1 MPFQIVHNDITKMH
15 TDAIVNAA
23 NPHLLMGGGVCGAV
37 FNAAGPDKLGRECR
51 KLAPCPVGSAVI
63 TGGYGLPARYVIHAV
78 GPVWRGGDRGE
89 RALLAGAY
97 RSALELAEEHGCGSV
112 AFPLIS
118 SGIYGYPK
126 PEAFQVA
133 VDTIR
138 EFLDKE
144 ELDVYLVVF
153 DRGAVELGQELHADI
168 RHYIDQYFEESPSRS
183 RAAELVMYEAE
194 QPRGIRPEFLNKCA
208 ERSLEDML
216 DNLDETFSQ
225 MVLRLIDQKGYRD
238 VEVYKRANM
247 DRKLFSKIRSN
258 PQYSPKKQTVLALAI
273 ALRLNVDEAGDLL
286 KKAGFSL
293 SDSQKQ
299 DVIIRYFLEAGEYD
313 MFMINEALFCFEQP
327 LLGA

>member
-23 NPHLLMGGGVCGAV
+23 NTHLLMGGGVCGAI
-37 FNAAGPDKLGRECR
+37 FNGAGPDKLERECR
-51 KLAPCPVGSAVI
+51 KLAPCPVGSAVV
-63 TGGYGLPARYVIHAV
+63 TGGYALPARCVIHAV
-78 GPVWRGGDRGE
+78 GPIWQGGGQGE
-89 RALLAGAY
+89 AELLAGAY
-97 RSALELAEEHGCGSV
+97 KSALRLAREKGCGSV

-126 PEAFQVA
+126 REALQVA

-138 EFLDKE
+138 EFLAEE

-153 DRGAVELGQELHADI
+153 DRRAVELGEALYEGL
-168 RHYIDQYFEESPSRS
+168 RHFIDRYFEEDLPR
-183 RAAELVMYEAE
+183 RLAAEPAMCEAE
-194 QPRGIRPEFLNKCA
+194 VLEDFRSSAPFKLA
-208 ERSLEDML
+208 ERSLEDL
-216 DNLDETFSQ
+216 LNNLDETFSQ

-273 ALRLNVDEAGDLL
+273 ALRLNVDEARDLL
-286 KKAGFSL
+286 KKAGFTL

-313 MFMINEALFCFEQP
+313 MFTINEALFCFEQP

>member
-1 MPFQIVHNDITKMH
+1 MSFQIVHNDITKMH

-23 NPHLLMGGGVCGAV
+23 NTQLLMGGGVCGAV
-37 FNAAGPDKLGRECR
+37 FSAAGPDKLERECR
-51 KLAPCPVGSAVI
+51 RLAPCPVGRAVI
-63 TGGYGLPARYVIHAV
+63 TGGYGLHARYVIHAV
-78 GPVWRGGDRGE
+78 GPVWRGGGQGE
-89 RALLAGAY
+89 RELLAGAY
-97 RSALELAEEHGCGSV
+97 LSALELARERGCRSV

-126 PEAFQVA
+126 SEALQVA

-138 EFLDKE
+138 EFLNRE

-153 DRGAVELGQELHADI
+153 DRRAVELGQELYADL
-168 RHYIDQYFEESPSRS
+168 RHFIDRYFEENPAR
-183 RAAELVMYEAE
+183 RLAAEPFACEEAVLEYEGPFSH
-194 QPRGIRPEFLNKCA
+194 QKYGK
-208 ERSLEDML
+208 RSLEDML
-216 DNLDETFSQ
+216 NNLDETFSQ

-273 ALRLNVDEAGDLL
+273 ALRLNVDEARDLL
-286 KKAGFSL
+286 KKAGFTL

-299 DVIIRYFLEAGEYD
+299 DVIIRYFLEAEEYD
-313 MFMINEALFCFEQP
+313 MFTINEALFCFEQP
-327 LLGA
+327 LLA